1 MEKDFIDSFHDAD
14 QVIVTDIYAAREAT
28 TDYSVEDLVQ
38 RIDYVPA
45 LYIQDLSNVT
55 QYLAQNL
62 QPEDVV
68 IVMSAGDADQVC
80 IHLLQVL
87 EERKG

>member
-1 MEKDFIDSFHDAD
+1 
-14 QVIVTDIYAAREAT
+14 
-28 TDYSVEDLVQ
+28 VEDLVQ

>member
-1 MEKDFIDSFHDAD
+1 MA
-14 QVIVTDIYAAREAT
+14 
-28 TDYSVEDLVQ
+28 DLVQ

-45 LYIQDLSNVT
+45 THIHDLSDVT

-87 EERKG
+87 QERKG

>member
-1 MEKDFIDSFHDAD
+1 MKLHG
-14 QVIVTDIYAAREAT
+14 
-28 TDYSVEDLVQ
+28 YSVEDLVQ

>member
-1 MEKDFIDSFHDAD
+1 
-14 QVIVTDIYAAREAT
+14 
-28 TDYSVEDLVQ
+28 
-38 RIDYVPA
+38 
-45 LYIQDLSNVT
+45 
-55 QYLAQNL
+55 LAQNL

-87 EERKG
+87 QERKG